1 MSKLGQDLIASV
13 NEAIAI
19 AKGEATLA
27 RAFTANKIG
36 VAKTP
41 LDAAV
46 ARLASQV
53 DRLDPASEDEAL
65 AWIETVSIFDTR
77 DGSG

>member
-1 MSKLGQDLIASV
+1 MRKFGQDLIASV

-19 AKGEATLA
+19 AKGEGKPA
-27 RAFTANKIG
+27 RVFPPKEID
-36 VAKTP
+36 VAKAP